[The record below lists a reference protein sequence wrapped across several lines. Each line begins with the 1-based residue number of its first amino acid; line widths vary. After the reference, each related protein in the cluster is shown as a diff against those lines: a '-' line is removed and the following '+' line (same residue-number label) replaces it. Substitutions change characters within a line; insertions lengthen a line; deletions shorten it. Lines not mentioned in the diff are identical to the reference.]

1 MKTYVKLQ
9 DQRGIKSEYF
19 EIIFSAKSNLK
30 TVRAKELTGS
40 PGRKQD
46 P

>member
-1 MKTYVKLQ
+1 MKTYVKLKY
-9 DQRGIKSEYF
+9 QRGIKSEYF
-19 EIIFSAKSNLK
+19 EIIFSAKSNFK

-40 PGRKQD
+40 PGRKHG